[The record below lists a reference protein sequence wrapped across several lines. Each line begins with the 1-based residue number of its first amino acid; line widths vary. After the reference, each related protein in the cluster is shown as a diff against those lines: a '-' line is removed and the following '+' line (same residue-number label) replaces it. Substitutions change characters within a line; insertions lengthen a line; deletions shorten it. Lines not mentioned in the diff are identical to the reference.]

1 MLSGC
6 GVRKKGTASLF
17 PPVRRVNLG
26 RVAAAKTGRQSPFF
40 ALLFVALLAAGT
52 VAGQPALTTIQDIL
66 YRADGTRFTGT
77 MFIKYNSFLAG
88 DTSNIATANLTL
100 PIVNGALR
108 VQLVPTTTAS
118 AGAQYAVTYNSQ
130 GIDQFTETWAVAPS
144 SAVLRVKDV
153 RVSAGTVIGP
163 AAVTTPTQI
172 GDVVG
177 LTNELAVR
185 PTEGVGFG
193 IGRAAVIN
201 QAGQIDAAS
210 GNLGD
215 CVRVDGSS
223 GPCGSGG
230 GGVGGA
236 SFADSEVPTGAI
248 NGSNAVFTLATAPS
262 PAGSLE
268 LYLNGLLM
276 RQGADYQITT
286 NTITF
291 FLASV
296 PQTGD
301 ILVASYRFANPSDP
315 LSSLASPQVVCSST
329 GSSTSGTALVELG
342 SCTIAAGLL
351 GAGDRLEVQFHY
363 AHTGTATGFTG
374 AVLIGSTTVASRAAG
389 STEALLAGHTSF
401 GIYGGGQ
408 TWDTQTWGVALS
420 LTVNAGTASENI
432 SQSLR
437 VSLQGQMAGTTSDS
451 LFLRNFTVIRYP
463 AQANP

>member
-1 MLSGC
+1 MLSW
-6 GVRKKGTASLF
+6 RKL
-17 PPVRRVNLG
+17 
-26 RVAAAKTGRQSPFF
+26 
-40 ALLFVALLAAGT
+40 ALLAASAIGT
-52 VAGQPALTTIQDIL
+52 LAGQPALTTIQDVL

-77 MFIKYNSFLAG
+77 MFIRYNSFQGG

-108 VQLVPTTTAS
+108 VRLVPTTTAS

-130 GIDQFTETWAVAPS
+130 GVDQFTEIWAVAPS
-144 SAVLRVKDV
+144 TAVLRVRDV
-153 RVSAGTVIGP
+153 RVSSGTVVGP
-163 AAVTTPTQI
+163 QPVLAPVQI

-177 LTNELAVR
+177 LSNELAVR
-185 PTEGVGFG
+185 PMKGVGFG
-193 IGRAAVIN
+193 IGRTAVIN
-201 QAGQIDAAS
+201 QAGQIDGAT

-223 GPCGSGG
+223 GPCGGG
-230 GGVGGA
+230 GGGLGA
-236 SFADSEVPTGAI
+236 SFADAEVPAGVI

-276 RQGADYQITT
+276 LQGADYQIST

-296 PQTGD
+296 PQSGD
-301 ILVASYRFANPSDP
+301 LLVASYRFANPNDP

-374 AVLIGSTTVASRAAG
+374 ALLVGSTTVASRAGGA
-389 STEALLAGHTSF
+389 TEALLAGHTSF

-420 LTVNAGTASENI
+420 LSANAGTAGENT
-432 SQSLR
+432 SQALR

-451 LFLRNFTVIRYP
+451 VFLRNFTVIRYP